1 MMTEEY
7 FFLNISPFGAAS
19 FLMTAHAFAKLVVP
33 YMSRSHIDGIGTH
46 FERHFL
52 GLHALPGAL
61 PTGDKN
67 QFFHRC
73 KDTIYLE
80 NGQMKSA

>member
-1 MMTEEY
+1 
-7 FFLNISPFGAAS
+7 
-19 FLMTAHAFAKLVVP
+19 
-33 YMSRSHIDGIGTH
+33 MSRSHIDGIGTH